1 MQYVDAI
8 YGTEQIHLQALGT
21 HPSFT
26 RRGLAGR
33 LVRWGMDRAVRDG
46 VVAALLAAPLARNV
60 YPRLGFVELGTTVVQ
75 VEGDEAKTFLY
86 PMVWDPKLHTS
97 QGQDIV

>member
-1 MQYVDAI
+1 MDAV

-21 HPSFT
+21 PPSFT

-60 YPRLGFVELGTTVVQ
+60 YPRLGFVELGTIVVQ
-75 VEGDEAKTFLY
+75 AEGDELRTFLY
-86 PMVWDPKLHTS
+86 PMVWDPEQHAS
-97 QGQDIV
+97 QGQEVV